1 MNLIRKDRI
10 MTFWDQNFSAPGYK
24 YGTEP
29 NAFLREQAFRL
40 QPGGR
45 VLLPGDGEGRNG
57 VWLAVQ
63 GHRVTSVDLSLVGLN
78 KARQLAAGKGVELAI
93 LQADLADWTP
103 EPASFD
109 ALVLTYVHLPPAIR
123 ASAHARLAA
132 GLRDGGW
139 LILEA
144 FHPEQLAHA
153 SGGPRDVAML
163 YDLATLRA
171 DLAAAGLQE
180 ALAWEGQ
187 TMLDEGPGHQGL
199 AHVTR
204 YVAQKI
210 DG

>member
-1 MNLIRKDRI
+1 

-40 QPGGR
+40 PPGSR
-45 VLLPGDGEGRNG
+45 VLLPGDGEGRNA
-57 VWLAVQ
+57 VWLATQ
-63 GHRVTSVDLSLVGLN
+63 GHRVTSVDLSLVGLG
-78 KARQLAAGKGVELAI
+78 KAQQLAAGKGVELAI
-93 LQADLADWTP
+93 LQADLADWAP

-109 ALVLTYVHLPPAIR
+109 AVVLTYVHLPPAIR

-132 GLRDGGW
+132 GLCDGGW

-180 ALAWEGQ
+180 SLAWEGRV
-187 TMLDEGPGHQGL
+187 TLDEGPGHQGL

-210 DG
+210 GG

>member
-1 MNLIRKDRI
+1 

-29 NAFLREQAFRL
+29 NTFLREQAFRL
-40 QPGGR
+40 KPGSR
-45 VLLPGDGEGRNG
+45 VLVPGDGEGRNG
-57 VWLAVQ
+57 VWLATQ
-63 GHRVTSVDLSLVGLN
+63 GHRVTSVDLSLVGLC
-78 KARQLAAGKGVELAI
+78 KAQQLASEKGVELAI
-93 LQADLADWTP
+93 LQADLADWAP

-109 ALVLTYVHLPPAIR
+109 AVVLTYVHLPQAIR
-123 ASAHARLAA
+123 AQAHARLAA
-132 GLRDGGW
+132 GIRAGGC

-144 FHPEQLAHA
+144 FHPEQLAHG
-153 SGGPRDVAML
+153 SGGPKDVTML

-171 DLAAAGLQE
+171 DLAGSGLQE

-210 DG
+210 GG